1 MQRTEESSYLRRGD
15 HSVREQRSGAPDRRS
30 GLDRRG
36 GGGTWAPQ
44 SHAER
49 PYAFRDFNDRRGRQD
64 RRLYCGAAKGEPHK
78 FVYLTREELATLLSE
93 IDG

>member
-1 MQRTEESSYLRRGD
+1 MQRTEQFSYQRGGNN
-15 HSVREQRSGAPDRRS
+15 SAREQRNGERDRRT

-36 GGGTWAPQ
+36 AGVTSAPQ

-49 PYAFRDFNDRRGRQD
+49 PYAFRDFNERRGRQD
-64 RRLYCGAAKGEPHK
+64 RRLYHGGAEAELHW